1 MQTVL
6 AIDDE
11 ITMLNIMGKALTKF
25 GYNVETASNGEEG
38 IEKFNGGQYDLVIT
52 DMCMPHADGNDVIK
66 HIRSSKKK
74 SVPII
79 GISATPWLFKGH
91 NIDEILTKPFPLKT
105 LVSTVKNL
113 VGDELT
119 FNGSKARV

>member
-1 MQTVL
+1 MRTVL

-11 ITMLNIMGKALTKF
+11 MIMLNVMGRALTKL

-38 IEKFNGGQYDLVIT
+38 IEKFNGGQFDLVIT

-66 HIRSSKKK
+66 HIRRSKKK
-74 SVPII
+74 FVPII
-79 GISATPWLFKGH
+79 GISATPWLFKDS
-91 NIDEILTKPFPLKT
+91 NIDEILTKPFLLKT

-113 VGDELT
+113 VGKELT
-119 FNGSKARV
+119 VNCL

>member
-11 ITMLNIMGKALTKF
+11 MLMLNVMGRALTKL

-38 IEKFNGGQYDLVIT
+38 IEKFNGGQFDLVIT
-52 DMCMPHADGNDVIK
+52 DMCMPQADGNDVIK

-74 SVPII
+74 FVPII
-79 GISATPWLFKGH
+79 GISATPWLFKES
-91 NIDEILTKPFPLKT
+91 NIDKVLTKPFLLKT
-105 LVSTVKNL
+105 FVSTVKNL
-113 VGDELT
+113 VGEELT
-119 FNGSKARV
+119 VNCL